1 MYVLIF
7 AAVLTAQGMTLLDMF
22 IIFNSINDAGK
33 QSPQSPVAVNV
44 IRPAKLAAQ
53 KKHNTK
59 ETCHNS
65 DDMVSHF
72 GNRAALV
79 QLR

>member
-1 MYVLIF
+1 
-7 AAVLTAQGMTLLDMF
+7 MTLLDVL
-22 IIFNSINDAGK
+22 IIFNIITDADK
-33 QSPQSPVAVNV
+33 RSPQSSVVVDV